1 MVELEGISVK
11 IGIKNEFSSSL
22 PAITSGLNTVQN
34 QFKTAGTSIQK
45 SFGDSITKSFS
56 SLGSSAVKSITGTF
70 SGIGGKISSSLSSA
84 KSALAGFS
92 KNVQDSFKG
101 LSTVS
106 TSVQSTF
113 TGIGTKISS
122 SLSGIKNNITSSFS
136 GIGSKI
142 SSSLSNVKNS
152 ITSSFSGVGT
162 SLKNSLGNA
171 FESIKTSVTSL
182 GTSIKTKITGAFT
195 GIKEKV
201 SSSFTGIKDKISSDL
216 SSAKSSILSFAESA
230 KSGFNNVV
238 AAGQT
243 VQDKM
248 GLVGIAITAVFTN
261 KLKEAIASATSIF
274 MGFDDTM
281 RQVQAITGTVGDQ
294 FDSLTSQARLLG
306 ATTSYSAQ
314 DASEA
319 MTYLGQAGFTSNQI
333 LSAMP
338 ATLNLARASMT
349 ELGTTADIMSNIM
362 NGFQISADDT
372 GRAADVLSKAAN
384 ATNTDVTGLGEA
396 MKYAAPLAHQMGWSL
411 EETAA
416 AAGMLSNAG
425 IKSDMAGTVLR
436 NSITRLIAP
445 TDKIVMILEKYGISI
460 DMVNPK
466 THSLAQILDTLTAA
480 GVTSGN
486 MMSIFGMRAGPG
498 MMALV
503 NQGTGALKN
512 MNQTLLDSGGYAQE
526 SADKMDAG
534 WGGVVRVMDDT
545 IEALQLSFGSAF
557 AAILTPI
564 VSVVSAVGYAIS
576 QLPSPIIYVASA
588 LALAGV
594 AAGTMFLSMAA
605 LPTIV
610 GTLTSLVAAATGGF
624 LTYSVAV
631 YTATGAT
638 TLMDAAFALNT
649 MSLSGIA
656 TGAMAAVSSL
666 TFVSV
671 AESIT
676 AATTWAA
683 TAAFSALDI
692 AIGILTSPVTI
703 IIAAIAAL
711 GLALYEFNERT
722 QIVSKTWETL
732 QDLWTIGAYYIGN
745 VFDEL
750 KDSISG
756 AVDAI
761 SGYLHDLI
769 DDTTLGDFVDS
780 ITSAYEKVSSFFG
793 DTKSSIHDTAESIR
807 EDEANTAEGAANV
820 QKSIEQANSG
830 IVASYNTVDK
840 ETGETYASMIENADS
855 VSESATSASDS
866 VTTSNGDI
874 ASSSAGVITANQ
886 NIATSSTGVIEGNKN
901 IISSNTDLISSNQA
915 VTESSPKITYT
926 LDQSDISSITDPT
939 KGKEFL
945 TADTLN
951 KGVEL
956 SDGSM
961 LKFNKAGE
969 LVIETLDG
977 IQKRLYDLGN
987 TSLDTPDSKKIWS
1000 ITDNYTETDGKYIN
1014 TGPTKKVSLAQA
1026 SAAADEEE
1034 AYMKTPEYT
1043 EALWAEQHPN
1053 DTILH
1058 TKAQAG
1064 TGGRAPKIADKY
1076 SNLQVNDMLVDK
1088 QKQDVIESNIITVGG
1103 ATGQASIERGQNY
1116 KSGILMKGQGKT
1128 PIVDP
1133 EGYADAQKRQAQQ
1146 DKKSSFSLSGG
1157 ISGFLGKASPEDTTE
1172 YDRVTESLR
1181 NANGE
1186 IDIFG
1191 KAVQW
1196 VGGLSVSGVV
1206 TSITGVGVASG
1217 SATDESNAMGK
1228 SLKGH
1233 NYISLSGIVNT
1244 IKGVGTE
1251 ETTAGGKAVEHKG
1264 KLSSLVSTKFSGLW
1278 GQIRGVGTE
1287 QTSASGKGAT
1297 HKGILD
1303 RLGGTRMGSVISQI
1317 TGIGS
1322 QQTTASGKG
1331 TAHKSILDRI
1341 NGSKM
1346 GTIIGQI
1353 TGIGTQQDTS
1363 TGKGSTHKGILDRIN
1378 DSKMGSVIGQ
1388 IFGVGTESDTSK
1400 GKAGFF
1406 KSGLDI
1412 LNSTSMGSVIGQIF
1426 GVGTESD
1433 TSKLKAGF
1441 LQSALNLVNSVSFS
1455 GLLTAIGDVG
1465 SALDGLITRAKNMYE
1480 RVTDYVFGAD
1490 NASSGGSSNK
1500 SAVTTNN
1507 NNKTTNTTNN
1517 NITIKTYATES
1528 NTTKWVKR
1536 ATGN

>member
-1 MVELEGISVK
+1 
-11 IGIKNEFSSSL
+11 
-22 PAITSGLNTVQN
+22 
-34 QFKTAGTSIQK
+34 
-45 SFGDSITKSFS
+45 
-56 SLGSSAVKSITGTF
+56 
-70 SGIGGKISSSLSSA
+70 
-84 KSALAGFS
+84 
-92 KNVQDSFKG
+92 
-101 LSTVS
+101 
-106 TSVQSTF
+106 
-113 TGIGTKISS
+113 
-122 SLSGIKNNITSSFS
+122 
-136 GIGSKI
+136 
-142 SSSLSNVKNS
+142 
-152 ITSSFSGVGT
+152 
-162 SLKNSLGNA
+162 
-171 FESIKTSVTSL
+171 
-182 GTSIKTKITGAFT
+182 
-195 GIKEKV
+195 
-201 SSSFTGIKDKISSDL
+201 
-216 SSAKSSILSFAESA
+216 
-230 KSGFNNVV
+230 
-238 AAGQT
+238 
-243 VQDKM
+243 
-248 GLVGIAITAVFTN
+248 
-261 KLKEAIASATSIF
+261 

-281 RQVQAITGTVGDQ
+281 RQVQAITGTAGDQ

-564 VSVVSAVGYAIS
+564 VSVVSTVGYAIS
-576 QLPSPIIYVASA
+576 QLPAPIIYVASA

-610 GTLTSLVAAATGGF
+610 RTLTSLVAAATGEF

-656 TGAMAAVSSL
+656 TGAAAAVTSL

-671 AESIT
+671 AESIAT
-676 AATTWAA
+676 ATTWAA

-745 VFDEL
+745 IFDEL

-769 DDTTLGDFVDS
+769 DDTAIGDFVDS

-807 EDEANTAEGAANV
+807 EDEAKTAEGAANV

-830 IVASYNTVDK
+830 IVTSYNTVDK

-866 VTTSNGDI
+866 VTTSNSNI
-874 ASSSAGVITANQ
+874 ASSSEGVVAANNNVAASSSGVVDGNN
-886 NIATSSTGVIEGNKN
+886 NIV
-901 IISSNTDLISSNQA
+901 SSNDNLISSNNA
-915 VTESSPKITYT
+915 VTASSPKITYT
-926 LDQSDISSITDPT
+926 LDQTDIASISDPT
-939 KGKEFL
+939 KGKEFV

-951 KGVEL
+951 KGLEL
-956 SDGSM
+956 ADGSM
-961 LKFNKAGE
+961 LKFNGSGE

-977 IQKRLYDLGN
+977 IQKRLYDIGN
-987 TSLDTPDSKKIWS
+987 TSLDTADSKKIWS
-1000 ITDNYTETDGKYIN
+1000 ITDNYTETDGKYVN
-1014 TGPTKKVSLAQA
+1014 TGPVNKISLAQA
-1026 SAAADEEE
+1026 SAAAEEEE
-1034 AYMKTPEYT
+1034 AYQKTPEYT
-1043 EALWAEQHPN
+1043 EAQWILDHPR
-1053 DTILH
+1053 DSVVH
-1058 TKAQAG
+1058 VKSQAG
-1064 TGGRAPKIADKY
+1064 AGGRAPKIADKY

-1088 QKQDVIESNIITVGG
+1088 NKQDVIESNTITVGG

-1116 KSGILMKGQGKT
+1116 ASGILIKGQGKST
-1128 PIVDP
+1128 IANP
-1133 EGYADAQKRQAQQ
+1133 EKYADAQKEQTQ
-1146 DKKSSFSLSGG
+1146 KEMFSGG
-1157 ISGFLGKASPEDTTE
+1157 ISGFLGKAPAGVPTE

-1217 SATDESNAMGK
+1217 SATDKSNVMGK
-1228 SLKGH
+1228 SLKSQ
-1233 NYISLSGIVNT
+1233 NYISLSGIVNS
-1244 IKGVGTE
+1244 IKGIGSE

-1278 GQIRGVGTE
+1278 GQIRGVGSE
-1287 QTSASGKGAT
+1287 QTTASGKGTT

-1455 GLLTAIGDVG
+1455 GLLTAIGNVG

-1500 SAVTTNN
+1500 STVTTNN